1 MFAPGLKNAAAQ
13 YRELIHTTLTTAL
26 VGLFFGVVM
35 AIVSNAFVLGVR
47 KIAALRDNADLF
59 AVTLGDVTVP
69 LLPTISLLLAVCGIM
84 LIRRFFAITA
94 WKGPA
99 DAIYAAHRND
109 NELDVKAGFGST
121 LAAFVSASGGASVGQ
136 YGPLVHF
143 GATLGSF
150 VQHRLR
156 LGLTTD
162 VYIGCGVAGAIAAGF
177 NAPIAAIVF
186 AHEAILRHFS
196 LRTVAPIAIS
206 SISAASLSSWALGG
220 KRLFQIEAMPVPL
233 LTLMV
238 VALVSG
244 PIFGLLAVIYMHAI
258 RFAQRYAQQ
267 TTLST
272 LRKLLI
278 AAIGTG
284 IVGTMMPEL
293 FGFGIREILL
303 MLKGQFSTDMLLLLL
318 AGKIL
323 LTALCLGFG
332 LFGGVF
338 SPALFVG
345 AAGGSIAHRLL
356 VIAGISTIP
365 ASALVTCGMAAV
377 ASAVIGAPIAGVL
390 IMLELTMSYE
400 YALAAMLS
408 VVMSAMVAYPL
419 FGMSFFDRQLLDRGI
434 DISQGRGGLQVM
446 ETYIEP
452 MVSQDYLTIDQNTTV
467 RDAIEMM
474 AKDGTSEAYIL
485 DENNIFIGKLGLHEL
500 LRAPAEAP
508 VRQHIMKDPIHL
520 KRDASL
526 LQAIEVAST
535 FVGEH
540 IPVIDLDTGVMI
552 GIVTEADLFQAYLDL
567 QTSIVDLERR

>member
-1 MFAPGLKNAAAQ
+1 M
-13 YRELIHTTLTTAL
+13 
-26 VGLFFGVVM
+26 
-35 AIVSNAFVLGVR
+35 
-47 KIAALRDNADLF
+47 
-59 AVTLGDVTVP
+59 
-69 LLPTISLLLAVCGIM
+69 
-84 LIRRFFAITA
+84 
-94 WKGPA
+94 
-99 DAIYAAHRND
+99 
-109 NELDVKAGFGST
+109 
-121 LAAFVSASGGASVGQ
+121 
-136 YGPLVHF
+136 
-143 GATLGSF
+143 
-150 VQHRLR
+150 
-156 LGLTTD
+156 
-162 VYIGCGVAGAIAAGF
+162 
-177 NAPIAAIVF
+177 
-186 AHEAILRHFS
+186 
-196 LRTVAPIAIS
+196 
-206 SISAASLSSWALGG
+206 
-220 KRLFQIEAMPVPL
+220 PL

-267 TTLST
+267 STLST

-293 FGFGIREILL
+293 FGFGIGEILL

-345 AAGGSIAHRLL
+345 AQGSIAHRLL

-452 MVSQDYLTIDQNTTV
+452 MVSQDYLTIDQNTPV

-485 DENNIFIGKLGLHEL
+485 DGRTFLS
-500 LRAPAEAP
+500 ASSACMSCCVP
-508 VRQHIMKDPIHL
+508 RQ
-520 KRDASL
+520 KRLS
-526 LQAIEVAST
+526 
-535 FVGEH
+535 G
-540 IPVIDLDTGVMI
+540 
-552 GIVTEADLFQAYLDL
+552 
-567 QTSIVDLERR
+567 SIS

>member
-1 MFAPGLKNAAAQ
+1 M
-13 YRELIHTTLTTAL
+13 
-26 VGLFFGVVM
+26 
-35 AIVSNAFVLGVR
+35 
-47 KIAALRDNADLF
+47 
-59 AVTLGDVTVP
+59 
-69 LLPTISLLLAVCGIM
+69 
-84 LIRRFFAITA
+84 
-94 WKGPA
+94 
-99 DAIYAAHRND
+99 
-109 NELDVKAGFGST
+109 
-121 LAAFVSASGGASVGQ
+121 
-136 YGPLVHF
+136 
-143 GATLGSF
+143 
-150 VQHRLR
+150 
-156 LGLTTD
+156 TTD

-267 TTLST
+267 STLST

-345 AAGGSIAHRLL
+345 AAGGLS
-356 VIAGISTIP
+356 
-365 ASALVTCGMAAV
+365 
-377 ASAVIGAPIAGVL
+377 PIACW
-390 IMLELTMSYE
+390 
-400 YALAAMLS
+400 
-408 VVMSAMVAYPL
+408 
-419 FGMSFFDRQLLDRGI
+419 
-434 DISQGRGGLQVM
+434 
-446 ETYIEP
+446 
-452 MVSQDYLTIDQNTTV
+452 
-467 RDAIEMM
+467 
-474 AKDGTSEAYIL
+474 
-485 DENNIFIGKLGLHEL
+485 
-500 LRAPAEAP
+500 
-508 VRQHIMKDPIHL
+508 
-520 KRDASL
+520 
-526 LQAIEVAST
+526 
-535 FVGEH
+535 
-540 IPVIDLDTGVMI
+540 
-552 GIVTEADLFQAYLDL
+552 
-567 QTSIVDLERR
+567 